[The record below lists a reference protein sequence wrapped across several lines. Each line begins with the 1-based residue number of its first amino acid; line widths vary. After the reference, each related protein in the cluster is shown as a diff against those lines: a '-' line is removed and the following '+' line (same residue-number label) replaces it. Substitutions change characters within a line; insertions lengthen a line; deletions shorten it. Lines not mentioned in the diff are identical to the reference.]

1 MSVVYLISSFGK
13 LSKKGDTLLFET
25 KDYTS
30 TIFPFRTDSLVLV
43 GKIDITSGALSV
55 IMKNQIDTV
64 FLSSNARF
72 NGKLVFSEK
81 KNVFLRQKQ
90 FKLVENMEARV
101 KCAKAIALTKV
112 KNQLTFMMRIRRKT
126 KEDELS
132 IRDAI
137 NKNKKILEDIETAD
151 SLDKLRGYE
160 GIAARNYFQ
169 VFARDIIQDWAV
181 FNGRSKNP
189 PRDNVNAVL
198 SFLYTLLYQR
208 IDASLEAED
217 LDPYVGMYHE
227 LDYGKRTLTFDLQ
240 EEFRVPIVDTLAIS
254 LFNLA
259 VLDKEDFRQVDFST
273 ESEEYPLESG
283 KTYTES
289 ENETSDMPVRST
301 RGVLLNENGLRKCIA
316 GFEKKMSATIISPST
331 ARTVSYFHLIRDQ
344 VQLYKRFINGE
355 EANYKPFLYR

>member
-1 MSVVYLISSFGK
+1 
-13 LSKKGDTLLFET
+13 
-25 KDYTS
+25 
-30 TIFPFRTDSLVLV
+30 
-43 GKIDITSGALSV
+43 
-55 IMKNQIDTV
+55 
-64 FLSSNARF
+64 
-72 NGKLVFSEK
+72 
-81 KNVFLRQKQ
+81 
-90 FKLVENMEARV
+90 MEARV
-101 KCAKAIALTKV
+101 KCAKAIASTKV

-137 NKNKKILEDIETAD
+137 NKNKKILEDIEASD
-151 SLDKLRGYE
+151 SIDKLRGYE

-181 FNGRSKNP
+181 FKGRSKNP

-208 IDASLEAED
+208 IDACIEAED
-217 LDPYVGMYHE
+217 EAG
-227 LDYGKRTLTFDLQ
+227 
-240 EEFRVPIVDTLAIS
+240 
-254 LFNLA
+254 
-259 VLDKEDFRQVDFST
+259 
-273 ESEEYPLESG
+273 
-283 KTYTES
+283 
-289 ENETSDMPVRST
+289 DMPVRST

-316 GFEKKMSATIISPST
+316 GFEKKMSTTIISPST